1 MWSPLFKD
9 FERVH
14 VLQDGDKAGK
24 ELADAIIE
32 TLNFKARVIKM
43 PDGEDVC
50 SMLVQGRASE
60 LTKQFKDDD

>member
-1 MWSPLFKD
+1 LFKD

-14 VLQDGDKAGK
+14 VLGDGDKAGK
-24 ELADAIIE
+24 EMVAAVIE

-43 PDGEDVC
+43 PDNEDVC
-50 SMLVQGRASE
+50 SMLVQGRAGE